1 MEIEKE
7 FNRQYK
13 LEEKSLLTQI
23 MSKDELFKEYLK
35 TEKKP
40 NLRLFIS
47 DKLNFNDPESEIN
60 TFVGNSKNE
69 AKLRE
74 LINEF
79 DKIKNDLPK
88 SFWSHFLEDI
98 PINAT
103 LKKIE
108 KAKSLFVELVEDSGF
123 DIYKETEAT
132 AEAIKGCLKE
142 LSPEAASSII
152 KDMTEWTELDDL
164 ICWKKTDEQ
173 RRKWQRMKNG
183 LSTQLGKFVCE
194 TSSNGFDYTMLQGI
208 KTKYSKEEL
217 KEIFKNST
225 EFIAGSEQDFI
236 SFCTPEPL
244 PRDIKPLKWKITKKE
259 KDKQVVHK
267 SSLVEYLSFLM
278 DDNAQSES
286 IRLKAPV
293 ATLITHCIFDLN
305 GNEIEAQFR
314 KGYSPYWKRI
324 GEIFGHIEVKKPF
337 N

>member
-13 LEEKSLLTQI
+13 LEGKSLLTQI

-47 DKLNFNDPESEIN
+47 DKLNFYGPESEIN

-108 KAKSLFVELVEDSGF
+108 KAHSLFVELVEDSGF

-142 LSPEAASSII
+142 LGPEAASSII

-173 RRKWQRMKNG
+173 RRKWQRMKNALKLQFEKPSYKEPEATEYDNLLSLLNGG
-183 LSTQLGKFVCE
+183 LDEEIRLEGVNQE
-194 TSSNGFDYTMLQGI
+194 TLSYVIKNKELPPKAAMGIWVGERPEAWIFATHFGLDYAPFNKCFKMENGRKLHSNDKARSDWEPYKIEKILGI
-208 KTKYSKEEL
+208 K
-217 KEIFKNST
+217 
-225 EFIAGSEQDFI
+225 
-236 SFCTPEPL
+236 
-244 PRDIKPLKWKITKKE
+244 
-259 KDKQVVHK
+259 
-267 SSLVEYLSFLM
+267 
-278 DDNAQSES
+278 
-286 IRLKAPV
+286 
-293 ATLITHCIFDLN
+293 
-305 GNEIEAQFR
+305 
-314 KGYSPYWKRI
+314 
-324 GEIFGHIEVKKPF
+324 
-337 N
+337 